1 MAGGKKTV
9 ELVQTSLLYDDG
21 WQYRVAKLTNTVEL
35 VIGEMLYKPEVEAF
49 IRRPGWTVIIK
60 GKGSR

>member
-1 MAGGKKTV
+1 
-9 ELVQTSLLYDDG
+9 
-21 WQYRVAKLTNTVEL
+21 VAKLTNTVEL